1 MNPIDINSIQNAF
14 LVYIDIDSL
23 NKKNKLENSLEE
35 FKNLVL
41 SSGTVIEDCVS
52 FNQRTPVINTFISKG
67 KLEML
72 KELVDTKSIE
82 LVIINHQLSASQ
94 TRNLEKFLNKRVIDK
109 TELILDIF
117 ATRASSHIGKL
128 QVELAQLNHLSTRL
142 IRGWTH
148 LERQKGGIGLRG
160 PGETQLET
168 DRRLINARIKRLN
181 QRLNKSHKQRQI
193 NRYSRKKSRNKLVA
207 LVGYTN
213 AGKTTLFNKLTESS
227 QIAEDKLF
235 ATLDSVTRKNKNPK
249 HGPILFSDTVGFISD
264 LPTQLIE
271 SFKATLDELKS
282 ADLLLHVVDISD
294 VDLKSKIEEVNNIL
308 SEIGVMH
315 IPQII
320 VNNKC
325 DLIKDSKIELLKA
338 RKKDEAFISAENEIE
353 FEDLRSKVNTKLFN
367 GVYTGW
373 ISMENNLGN
382 LRSSLFDMGCIREE
396 KIANCGRMFA
406 NIRIGN
412 DELDQF
418 LAVKGFKLCHD
429 EDILLESYKA

>member
-1 MNPIDINSIQNAF
+1 MKNTFHSNVIIVQSDLKKVTDLSNPIDPFNEF
-14 LVYIDIDSL
+14 KDLVGSTGANILKEYHGQQ
-23 NKKNKLENSLEE
+23 NSLSAKY
-35 FKNLVL
+35 FL
-41 SSGTVIEDCVS
+41 G
-52 FNQRTPVINTFISKG
+52 KG
-67 KLEML
+67 K
-72 KELVDTKSIE
+72 VDEISEATKKYKAD
-82 LVIINHQLSASQ
+82 LVIFNHDLSPSQ
-94 TRNLEKFLNKRVIDK
+94 ERNLEKELQTRVLDR
-109 TELILDIF
+109 TGLILDIF
-117 ATRASSHIGKL
+117 ASRATSHIGKM

-142 IRGWTH
+142 VRGWSH

-168 DRRLINARIKRLN
+168 DRRLIANRIKSIKKRLE
-181 QRLNKSHKQRQI
+181 KSHRQKTL
-193 NRYSRKKSRNKLVA
+193 NRYARKKGNNHVLA

-294 VDLKSKIEEVNNIL
+294 VDIKSKIAEVNNIL

-406 NIRIGN
+406 NVRIGN

-418 LAVKGFKLCHD
+418 LAVKGFELCHD
-429 EDILLESYKA
+429 EDILLETYKA